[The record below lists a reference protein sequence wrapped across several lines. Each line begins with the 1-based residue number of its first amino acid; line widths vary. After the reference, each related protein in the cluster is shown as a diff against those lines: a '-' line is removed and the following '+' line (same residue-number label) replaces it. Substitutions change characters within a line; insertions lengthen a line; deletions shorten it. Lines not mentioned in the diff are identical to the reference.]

1 MTRKSLRELL
11 RARKTMSDNKTLP
24 GDGKNSQTSEF
35 HVVFG
40 AGGSKAILGA
50 TGAIVA
56 FEMCGFNKF
65 ATIGGVSGGSIPA
78 AFYANGTPAQEL
90 LQLAIGADFTKFLIP
105 KSGWLSRIWALLSKY
120 RYERTL
126 PLKGVYSGKPIQE
139 LIDETVTSWPSG
151 FWTMATSLSGHSVLF
166 TRRGAYWNWETAA
179 ESKPEGFEGPV
190 SVGTAVN
197 ASCAIP
203 GIIDAVEYSG
213 WHLFD
218 GAIGDA
224 GNCPVRPVQLR
235 LGAKPEQVIAVD
247 LPDDSVKNN
256 RWLRMLWHLR
266 CGGSCGNLDATHPS
280 EEDGT
285 IVISPVING
294 FHGLTFN
301 LGRAAKWNAITAS
314 YVATVRRLE
323 KAGLIRE
330 DLKAKA
336 LELCARLEQVNF
348 TLAFGQFAVVEVE
361 NLFRAHGFPV

>member
-1 MTRKSLRELL
+1 MQETNKKVEAVR
-11 RARKTMSDNKTLP
+11 SDSP
-24 GDGKNSQTSEF
+24 SEF

-50 TGAIVA
+50 AGAIVA
-56 FEMCGFNKF
+56 FDKCGFTKF

-78 AFYANGTPAQEL
+78 ALFAHGISAKEL
-90 LQLAIGADFTKFLIP
+90 LKLSIGADMTKFLIP

-139 LIDETVTSWPSG
+139 LIDEEVPTWPDG
-151 FWTMATSLSGHSVLF
+151 FWTMAASMTGHSVLF
-166 TRRGAYWNWETAA
+166 TKHGAYWNWKKA
-179 ESKPEGFEGPV
+179 EKPEGFEGPV

-224 GNCPVRPVQLR
+224 GSCPTLPVEMR
-235 LGAKPEQVIAVD
+235 LGARPDQIIAFD
-247 LPDDSVKNN
+247 LPDDLEKKSW
-256 RWLRMLWHLR
+256 WLRALWHLR
-266 CGGSCGNLDATHPS
+266 CGGSCGNIDGLHPT
-280 EEDGT
+280 EDEGN
-285 IVISPVING
+285 IVISPTITG

-301 LGRAAKWNAITAS
+301 LTAVAKWHAITAS
-314 YVATVRRLE
+314 YIATVRRLDR
-323 KAGLIRE
+323 AGLIAADRR
-330 DLKAKA
+330 ASA
-336 LELCARLEQVNF
+336 IELCEELEKVSFDLPLSLTAVSQVEK
-348 TLAFGQFAVVEVE
+348 LFAD
-361 NLFRAHGFPV
+361 HGYAV

>member
-1 MTRKSLRELL
+1 MRSGYVTVRVRDIKMHDT
-11 RARKTMSDNKTLP
+11 KTNTGEVQRDLST
-24 GDGKNSQTSEF
+24 EY

-56 FEMCGFNKF
+56 FEKCGFTKF

-78 AFYANGTPAQEL
+78 SLFANGTSAQEL

-139 LIDETVTSWPSG
+139 LIDGEVKSWPAG
-151 FWTMATSLSGHSVLF
+151 FWTMAASLTGHSVLF
-166 TRRGAYWNWETAA
+166 TSLGAYWNWQHA
-179 ESKPEGFEGPV
+179 EKPEGFEGPV

-224 GNCPVRPVQLR
+224 GSCPTLPVQVR
-235 LGAKPEQVIAVD
+235 LGARPEKIIAFD
-247 LPDDSVKNN
+247 LPDDHVKKSW
-256 RWLRMLWHLR
+256 WLRTLWHLR
-266 CGGSCGNLDATHPS
+266 CGGSCGNIDGMHPT
-280 EEDGT
+280 EDEGN
-285 IVISPVING
+285 IVISPTING
-294 FHGLTFN
+294 FHGLTFD
-301 LGRAAKWNAITAS
+301 LTRVAKWHAITAS

-323 KAGLIRE
+323 KAGLIPGDR
-330 DLKAKA
+330 KAAAIA
-336 LELCARLEQVNF
+336 LCEQLEQVSF
-348 TLAFGQFAVVEVE
+348 DMPLGQYAVVQVE
-361 NLFRAHGFPV
+361 RIFAEHGFSA

>member
-1 MTRKSLRELL
+1 MK
-11 RARKTMSDNKTLP
+11 DPNKKRGAVRTDP
-24 GDGKNSQTSEF
+24 TSEY

-50 TGAIVA
+50 AGAILG

-65 ATIGGVSGGSIPA
+65 ATIGGVSGGSIPGA
-78 AFYANGTPAQEL
+78 LYANGVSAQEL
-90 LQLAIGADFTKFLIP
+90 LQLAIGADMTKFLIP
-105 KSGWLSRIWALLSKY
+105 KTGWLSRIWALISKY

-126 PLKGVYSGKPIQE
+126 PIKGVYSGTPIQE
-139 LIDETVTSWPSG
+139 LIDEEIESWPGG

-166 TRRGAYWNWETAA
+166 TKHGAYWNWKVA
-179 ESKPEGFEGPV
+179 EHPEGFEGPV

-218 GAIGDA
+218 GAVGDA
-224 GNCPVRPVQLR
+224 GNCPVLPVQLR
-235 LGAKPEQVIAVD
+235 LGAKPDKIIAFD

-256 RWLRMLWHLR
+256 WWLRMLWHLR
-266 CGGSCGNLDATHPS
+266 CGGSCGNIDATHPS

-285 IVISPVING
+285 IVISPVIDG

-301 LGRAAKWNAITAS
+301 LSRYTKWNAITAS
-314 YVATVRRLE
+314 YIATVRRLE
-323 KAGLIRE
+323 KAGLIAVERKE
-330 DLKAKA
+330 KA
-336 LELCARLEQVNF
+336 LELCERLEKVTF
-348 TLAFGQFAVVEVE
+348 TLALSPLVVAEVE
-361 NLFRAHGFPV
+361 KLFAEYGFTA